1 MKRIGAGLLA
11 AALLFTLTACSST
24 TTTTNEGAAN
34 ANRPANSNVNVNVN
48 ANANANSN
56 GGASNQA
63 PGNTAN
69 ATPPPAANRFDA
81 VFSLRGER
89 QPTDAQVA
97 AQKRDYLN
105 VIIANTLKPG
115 EYDTGNMDQK
125 FKNPAAMSLAGE
137 DRVVVIT
144 LASAQGKKLMK
155 GSYAGLAEGQAID
168 SAPAGQPFA
177 LINAYTAS
185 GKKQLPGTVEVGS
198 VDKTMVSF
206 SLKGLPPELK
216 LTSIGYGAPY
226 KN

>member
-1 MKRIGAGLLA
+1 MKRISAGLLA
-11 AALLFTLTACSST
+11 AALLLAISACSST
-24 TTTTNEGAAN
+24 TTTNEGGAN
-34 ANRPANSNVNVNVN
+34 ANRPAN

-56 GGASNQA
+56 GNAGPNANAS

-69 ATPPPAANRFDA
+69 AQPSPAANRFDV

-115 EYDTGNMDQK
+115 EYDTGDMNAK
-125 FKNPAAMSLAGE
+125 FKDPAATSLSGE
-137 DRVVVIT
+137 DRVIVIT
-144 LASAQGKKLMK
+144 LASPQGKKLAK
-155 GSYAGLAEGQAID
+155 GTYNGLAEGQAID

-177 LINAYTAS
+177 IINAYTPS
-185 GKKQLPGTVEVGS
+185 GKKQLAGTVEVGS
-198 VDKTMVSF
+198 VDKNMVSF

-216 LTSIGYGAPY
+216 LTAMGYGAPY

>member
-1 MKRIGAGLLA
+1 MKRISAGLLA
-11 AALLFTLTACSST
+11 ATLLFALSACSS
-24 TTTTNEGAAN
+24 TTTNEGAAN
-34 ANRPANSNVNVNVN
+34 AYQPANANVN
-48 ANANANSN
+48 ANANSNANSN
-56 GGASNQA
+56 GNASNQA

-69 ATPPPAANRFDA
+69 TTPSPAGQRFDV

-125 FKNPAAMSLAGE
+125 FKNPAALSLSGE
-137 DRVVVIT
+137 DRVMVIT
-144 LASAQGKKLMK
+144 LASPQGKKLSK
-155 GSYAGLAEGQAID
+155 GSYTGLAEGQAID
-168 SAPAGQPFA
+168 SASAGQPFA
-177 LINAYTAS
+177 IINAYTAS
-185 GKKQLPGTVEVGS
+185 GKKQLPGTIEVGS
-198 VDKTMVSF
+198 VDKNMVSF

-216 LTSIGYGAPY
+216 LTSMGYGAPY